1 MAFKGI
7 AGNSRVKKI
16 LKLALERDRVPNS
29 LLFCGPEG
37 IGKRLMALTLAKA
50 LNCTEARGDSCD
62 RCPACLAI
70 DESRFPD
77 VMEVSGEARDI
88 SIEQIRFLKQMAYLK
103 PMVGKKRVFI
113 LDDAD
118 KMSPDAA
125 NSLLKVLEEP
135 PLFSHFIL
143 VTANPYLIL
152 PTILSRCQ
160 ALTFSAVSKEEIEE
174 ILVERELPKEQA
186 RIVSLLVD
194 GNLERALDLD
204 WDDVQMLR
212 EDAWKLFEMML
223 SGRNA
228 SRFLERFGS
237 LVKSSQEDF
246 GETLEVFS
254 SFARDILLLELDG
267 DARLL
272 LNPDY
277 ESWLREAAGKLPVPR
292 ALALLGELDFV
303 LTELDKNLNKNLL
316 AATFFSDFGEL
327 THA

>member
-1 MAFKGI
+1 
-7 AGNSRVKKI
+7 
-16 LKLALERDRVPNS
+16 
-29 LLFCGPEG
+29 
-37 IGKRLMALTLAKA
+37 
-50 LNCTEARGDSCD
+50 
-62 RCPACLAI
+62 
-70 DESRFPD
+70 
-77 VMEVSGEARDI
+77 MEVSGEARDI